1 MALKAI
7 TLQRRLANAVEA
19 AAHEHAELVA
29 SAHQRRMAL
38 AGVTTPT
45 TEPTGEPGTAS
56 ALSLV
61 SEPPDLLAI
70 QRHAGEMI
78 AFFRERLT
86 AAERAH
92 AEELETDLTPRTDR
106 DEAAAATFERL
117 REVRRI
123 VEVGLGPKAVVQ
135 VLGLSGETP
144 TDPAVLL
151 EHAAR
156 AVERLTARAP
166 GLPPV
171 RVSGVAVDWVE
182 LAGYL
187 AERTEDLHQA
197 LTTVTLE
204 QKRAN
209 RFLKARQEAFQ
220 DFRDVYVG
228 YTKVLEG
235 YYIAA
240 GRRDLVDNLRLT
252 LPIRAVNDDV
262 LDEPPVEEPPAEV
275 PPVEPPVEEPPVGPP
290 VAAPPVQPPV
300 EAPPAQPPAQVPP
313 APAGTALQ
321 VGTVGEEPANEPGA
335 KPGPAPLALPG
346 GAA

>member
-7 TLQRRLANAVEA
+7 ILQRRLANAVEA

-70 QRHAGEMI
+70 QRHAAEMI

-92 AEELETDLTPRTDR
+92 AAELETDLTPRTNR

-117 REVRRI
+117 KEVRRAVELALGPNAV
-123 VEVGLGPKAVVQ
+123 VEVLS
-135 VLGLSGETP
+135 LSGDTP
-144 TDPAVLL
+144 LDPVLLL
-151 EHAAR
+151 EHADR
-156 AVERLTARAP
+156 AVERLLAAVPTMPA
-166 GLPPV
+166 L
-171 RVSGVAVDWVE
+171 RVPGVAPEWAT
-182 LAGYL
+182 LAGWL
-187 AERTEDLHQA
+187 AESTEQLRQ
-197 LTTVTLE
+197 TLE
-204 QKRAN
+204 LVERERRRAES
-209 RFLKARQEAFQ
+209 LLEAREEAFR

-240 GRRDLVDNLRLT
+240 GRRDLADRLRRT
-252 LPIRAVNDDV
+252 RTARAANDDGV
-262 LDEPPVEEPPAEV
+262 GEPPVEEPPA
-275 PPVEPPVEEPPVGPP
+275 G
-290 VAAPPVQPPV
+290 
-300 EAPPAQPPAQVPP
+300 PPAQ
-313 APAGTALQ
+313 ALP

-335 KPGPAPLALPG
+335 EPGPAPLALPG
-346 GAA
+346 GAT